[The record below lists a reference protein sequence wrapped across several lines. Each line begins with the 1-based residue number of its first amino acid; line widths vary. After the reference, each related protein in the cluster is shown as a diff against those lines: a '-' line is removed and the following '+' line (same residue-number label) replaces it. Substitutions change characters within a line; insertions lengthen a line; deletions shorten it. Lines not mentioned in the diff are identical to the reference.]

1 MRKRS
6 IVKKQALLAVL
17 LSALLMLSVTA
28 CSNAKPEQVQPEQ
41 DQSEQGATEQEQ
53 VKQDQSAQG
62 QTEQEQAEQVQP
74 AQEQAEQGQT
84 APAQTAQEL
93 PELPEGVTPVT
104 WDVSPEHLMIDT
116 PEAREFY
123 DRVTAGEY
131 YTIEELKESPVVQ
144 GLDALS
150 AYYKALYGSTVD
162 INTPEREQMRQEVL
176 DWFLS
181 QGSARTESVDENG
194 KHKYV
199 YDGPLKKEY
208 KLELVLGLPGVH
220 KSTMVANPDSEEMGA
235 FILDPDMIKEQLPE
249 YKESH
254 GAGADAIHMEG
265 MKLMAEAEKA
275 FLEGDMKGTNVILP
289 LVATDLDELLE
300 DVIRPFEEA
309 GYTVTARFR
318 NGTPAESASL
328 VFRRAL
334 GGGQNIN
341 SAVVFS
347 FGMKPQEVY
356 TKLSSMLNTAG
367 EPYGQDEV
375 IEAETAD
382 SVESSEAA
390 DTSAAPADETSEE

>member
-1 MRKRS
+1 
-6 IVKKQALLAVL
+6 
-17 LSALLMLSVTA
+17 
-28 CSNAKPEQVQPEQ
+28 
-41 DQSEQGATEQEQ
+41 
-53 VKQDQSAQG
+53 
-62 QTEQEQAEQVQP
+62 
-74 AQEQAEQGQT
+74 
-84 APAQTAQEL
+84 
-93 PELPEGVTPVT
+93 
-104 WDVSPEHLMIDT
+104 
-116 PEAREFY
+116 
-123 DRVTAGEY
+123 
-131 YTIEELKESPVVQ
+131 
-144 GLDALS
+144 
-150 AYYKALYGSTVD
+150 
-162 INTPEREQMRQEVL
+162 MRQEVL

-289 LVATDLDELLE
+289 LVATDLDELQE

-356 TKLSSMLNTAG
+356 TQLAPMLNTAG

-375 IEAETAD
+375 TAVEPTD
-382 SVESSEAA
+382 AAESSEDA

>member
-6 IVKKQALLAVL
+6 VVKKQALLAVL

-41 DQSEQGATEQEQ
+41 DQSEQGATEQ
-53 VKQDQSAQG
+53 DQSEQGATEQEQSGQGQTEQEQAAQG
-62 QTEQEQAEQVQP
+62 QTEQEQAEQS
-74 AQEQAEQGQT
+74 QT

-194 KHKYV
+194 KHKY
-199 YDGPLKKEY
+199 
-208 KLELVLGLPGVH
+208 
-220 KSTMVANPDSEEMGA
+220 ARRWA
-235 FILDPDMIKEQLPE
+235 
-249 YKESH
+249 
-254 GAGADAIHMEG
+254 
-265 MKLMAEAEKA
+265 
-275 FLEGDMKGTNVILP
+275 
-289 LVATDLDELLE
+289 LLSL
-300 DVIRPFEEA
+300 IR
-309 GYTVTARFR
+309 
-318 NGTPAESASL
+318 
-328 VFRRAL
+328 
-334 GGGQNIN
+334 I
-341 SAVVFS
+341 
-347 FGMKPQEVY
+347 
-356 TKLSSMLNTAG
+356 
-367 EPYGQDEV
+367 
-375 IEAETAD
+375 
-382 SVESSEAA
+382 
-390 DTSAAPADETSEE
+390 

>member
-6 IVKKQALLAVL
+6 VVKKPSLPAVL
-17 LSALLMLSVTA
+17 LSVLLMLSVTA
-28 CSNAKPEQVQPEQ
+28 CSYAKPGQ
-41 DQSEQGATEQEQ
+41 DQSG
-53 VKQDQSAQG
+53 QDQAGLG
-62 QTEQEQAEQVQP
+62 QTEQAQPAQEQAEQAQP

-104 WDVSPEHLMIDT
+104 WDVTPEHLMIDT

-199 YDGPLKKEY
+199 YDGPLK
-208 KLELVLGLPGVH
+208 
-220 KSTMVANPDSEEMGA
+220 
-235 FILDPDMIKEQLPE
+235 
-249 YKESH
+249 
-254 GAGADAIHMEG
+254 
-265 MKLMAEAEKA
+265 
-275 FLEGDMKGTNVILP
+275 
-289 LVATDLDELLE
+289 
-300 DVIRPFEEA
+300 
-309 GYTVTARFR
+309 
-318 NGTPAESASL
+318 
-328 VFRRAL
+328 
-334 GGGQNIN
+334 
-341 SAVVFS
+341 
-347 FGMKPQEVY
+347 
-356 TKLSSMLNTAG
+356 
-367 EPYGQDEV
+367 
-375 IEAETAD
+375 
-382 SVESSEAA
+382 
-390 DTSAAPADETSEE
+390 

>member
-1 MRKRS
+1 
-6 IVKKQALLAVL
+6 
-17 LSALLMLSVTA
+17 
-28 CSNAKPEQVQPEQ
+28 
-41 DQSEQGATEQEQ
+41 
-53 VKQDQSAQG
+53 
-62 QTEQEQAEQVQP
+62 
-74 AQEQAEQGQT
+74 
-84 APAQTAQEL
+84 
-93 PELPEGVTPVT
+93 
-104 WDVSPEHLMIDT
+104 
-116 PEAREFY
+116 
-123 DRVTAGEY
+123 
-131 YTIEELKESPVVQ
+131 
-144 GLDALS
+144 
-150 AYYKALYGSTVD
+150 
-162 INTPEREQMRQEVL
+162 
-176 DWFLS
+176 
-181 QGSARTESVDENG
+181 
-194 KHKYV
+194 
-199 YDGPLKKEY
+199 
-208 KLELVLGLPGVH
+208 
-220 KSTMVANPDSEEMGA
+220 
-235 FILDPDMIKEQLPE
+235 MIKEQLPE

-356 TKLSSMLNTAG
+356 TQLAPMLNTAG

-375 IEAETAD
+375 IAVETTDAA
-382 SVESSEAA
+382 ESSESA

>member
-6 IVKKQALLAVL
+6 VVKKQALLAVL

-28 CSNAKPEQVQPEQ
+28 CSNTKPTQDQPAQ

-104 WDVSPEHLMIDT
+104 WDVTPEHLMIDT

-208 KLELVLGLPGVH
+208 KLELVLGLPGVL
-220 KSTMVANPDSEEMGA
+220 S
-235 FILDPDMIKEQLPE
+235 L
-249 YKESH
+249 
-254 GAGADAIHMEG
+254 
-265 MKLMAEAEKA
+265 
-275 FLEGDMKGTNVILP
+275 
-289 LVATDLDELLE
+289 
-300 DVIRPFEEA
+300 IR
-309 GYTVTARFR
+309 
-318 NGTPAESASL
+318 
-328 VFRRAL
+328 
-334 GGGQNIN
+334 I
-341 SAVVFS
+341 
-347 FGMKPQEVY
+347 
-356 TKLSSMLNTAG
+356 
-367 EPYGQDEV
+367 
-375 IEAETAD
+375 
-382 SVESSEAA
+382 
-390 DTSAAPADETSEE
+390 